1 MALSPRPPV
10 ATKSAFS
17 LKNRDVKLNNINFV
31 YNYIRVTKHYEG
43 VINYNRVNNS
53 FGRKT
58 LSSIIPHREKYFH
71 YCKCKKNNY
80 ILYILYVL
88 HSYIYIYIYILNY
101 LTLFVI
107 SFKTKTSL

>member
-71 YCKCKKNNY
+71 FCKCKKIIIYY
-80 ILYILYVL
+80 IYYM
-88 HSYIYIYIYILNY
+88 SYYHIYIYI
-101 LTLFVI
+101 FC
-107 SFKTKTSL
+107 F